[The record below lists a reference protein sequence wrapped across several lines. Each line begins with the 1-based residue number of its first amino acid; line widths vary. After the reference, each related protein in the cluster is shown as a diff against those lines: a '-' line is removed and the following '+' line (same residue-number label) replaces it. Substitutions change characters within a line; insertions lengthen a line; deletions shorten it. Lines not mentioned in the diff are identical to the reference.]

1 MSSGSNDERKPAGP
15 PSAAEPDKPASE
27 GRVIRDA
34 EGVIV
39 GARSAGPK
47 ILGMID
53 LKGRTGTPAR
63 RPGARDGSRDSSSRD
78 GGPRAGGSRDGG
90 SSRTGG
96 DKPSNKPSSSAT
108 PEIVLEPA
116 GDQPKGRAS
125 ARKAREERSSRR
137 VPERRAVRRGK
148 PSSAGT
154 AQMSEDK
161 KRVRI
166 DEVISVGELAKQMG
180 VKAPKVIRVIWG
192 MGIRNATINTTIDVE
207 TAELVAADFGY
218 RVEDVSFDE
227 SELIDDGDDEVEQ
240 GELRAPVIA
249 VMGHVDH
256 GKTTLL
262 DRLRGAAVAAGEAG
276 GITQHVGAYRVHTS
290 AGPMV
295 FVDTPGHSAF
305 SAMRERGAN
314 LTDIALLVVA
324 ANDGVMPTTIEALR
338 QVQAAEVPILVAV
351 NKCDLPDAD
360 VAKVERQL
368 MEHGVLS
375 ETYGGETPVVR
386 IAAKHGM
393 GLDDLIDQLAVLA
406 ELLELRATTDG
417 RATGIVVESR
427 VDRGRGVIA
436 TVLVQ
441 SGTLARG
448 DVIVA
453 GESTGRVSALTPM
466 GETDE
471 PDDAMFRPHPRPEPG
486 PSRGEAMPEQDDAK
500 KKPKQ
505 KRPKKGSKAKPAPA
519 TVQSSGP
526 STVVE
531 VSGLDEPPA
540 VGIPFNVV
548 EDDKSAKQLVA
559 HRREQRRRREGA
571 RSSPP
576 TVAERLAA
584 ERRAEL
590 PNIAL
595 IVRAD
600 VQGSLEA
607 VEQIIAECQSHK
619 IQTRIISAGVGEITE
634 GDIKLA
640 TTARQAGNNVVPA
653 ILGFGVKAGAKVN
666 SLAESEQIPVRCA
679 KIIYE
684 LADLLR
690 SLMLSLLE
698 PTYVEHPQGRAE
710 IRKLFPTSAGQ
721 VCGCRVVDGKIARSA
736 GIRVLRGGEVIT
748 TTKLASLRIVN
759 RDVKE
764 VGTDQE
770 CGILLAEQG
779 DVREGDVLLAF
790 ELEAIPATL

>member
-63 RPGARDGSRDSSSRD
+63 RPGARDGSRDAGS
-78 GGPRAGGSRDGG
+78 RAGGSRDSG

-154 AQMSEDK
+154 AEMGEDK

-180 VKAPKVIRVIWG
+180 VKAPKVIRVVWG
-192 MGIRNATINTTIDVE
+192 MGIRAATINTTIDVE

-227 SELIDDGDDEVEQ
+227 SELIDDGEAEIEQ
-240 GELRAPVIA
+240 GDLRAPVIA

-276 GITQHVGAYRVHTS
+276 GITQHVGAYRVHTT

-351 NKCDLPDAD
+351 NKCDLHDAD

-386 IAAKHGM
+386 ISAKIGT
-393 GLDDLIDQLAVLA
+393 GLDDLIEQLAVLA
-406 ELLELRATTDG
+406 ELLELRATADG

-448 DVIVA
+448 DVIIA

-471 PDDAMFRPHPRPEPG
+471 PEDAEPEP
-486 PSRGEAMPEQDDAK
+486 EDAK

-505 KRPKKGSKAKPAPA
+505 KRPKKGGKPKPVPA
-519 TVQSSGP
+519 TVQTSGP

-640 TTARQAGNNVVPA
+640 TTARQAGGNVVPA
-653 ILGFGVKAGAKVN
+653 ILGFGVKAGAKCN
-666 SLAESEQIPVRCA
+666 ALAESEQIPIRCA

-684 LADLLR
+684 LAEQLR
-690 SLMLSLLE
+690 SLMLGLLE

-721 VCGCRVVDGKIARSA
+721 VCGCRVIDGKIARSA
-736 GIRVLRGGEVIT
+736 RIRVLRGSEVIT

>member
-1 MSSGSNDERKPAGP
+1 
-15 PSAAEPDKPASE
+15 
-27 GRVIRDA
+27 
-34 EGVIV
+34 
-39 GARSAGPK
+39 
-47 ILGMID
+47 
-53 LKGRTGTPAR
+53 
-63 RPGARDGSRDSSSRD
+63 
-78 GGPRAGGSRDGG
+78 
-90 SSRTGG
+90 
-96 DKPSNKPSSSAT
+96 
-108 PEIVLEPA
+108 
-116 GDQPKGRAS
+116 
-125 ARKAREERSSRR
+125 
-137 VPERRAVRRGK
+137 
-148 PSSAGT
+148 
-154 AQMSEDK
+154 
-161 KRVRI
+161 
-166 DEVISVGELAKQMG
+166 
-180 VKAPKVIRVIWG
+180 
-192 MGIRNATINTTIDVE
+192 
-207 TAELVAADFGY
+207 
-218 RVEDVSFDE
+218 
-227 SELIDDGDDEVEQ
+227 
-240 GELRAPVIA
+240 
-249 VMGHVDH
+249 
-256 GKTTLL
+256 
-262 DRLRGAAVAAGEAG
+262 
-276 GITQHVGAYRVHTS
+276 
-290 AGPMV
+290 MV

-351 NKCDLPDAD
+351 NKCDLHDAD

-386 IAAKHGM
+386 ISAKLGT
-393 GLDDLIDQLAVLA
+393 GLDDLIEQLAVLA
-406 ELLELRATTDG
+406 ELLELRATFDG

-448 DVIVA
+448 DVIIA

-471 PDDAMFRPHPRPEPG
+471 PSSDAEPEPEDG
-486 PSRGEAMPEQDDAK
+486 K

-505 KRPKKGSKAKPAPA
+505 KQKPPKKGGKPKPVPA

-590 PNIAL
+590 PHVAL

-619 IQTRIISAGVGEITE
+619 LQTKVISAGVGEITE

-640 TTARQAGNNVVPA
+640 TTTRQSGGNVVPA

-666 SLAESEQIPVRCA
+666 AIAESEQIPIRCA

-684 LADLLR
+684 LAEQLR
-690 SLMLSLLE
+690 ALMLGLLE
-698 PTYVEHPQGRAE
+698 PIYVEHPQGRAE

-721 VCGCRVVDGKIARSA
+721 VCGCRVIDGKIARSA
-736 GIRVLRGGEVIT
+736 RIRVVRGSEVIT

-779 DVREGDVLLAF
+779 DVREGDVLMAF

>member
-1 MSSGSNDERKPAGP
+1 MSSGSNDERKPAGK

-27 GRVIRDA
+27 ERVIRDA
-34 EGVIV
+34 DGVIV

-53 LKGRTGTPAR
+53 LKGRSGTPVR
-63 RPGARDGSRDSSSRD
+63 RPGSRDSGSRDSGSRD
-78 GGPRAGGSRDGG
+78 GGSRDGGSRDGG
-90 SSRTGG
+90 SSRASG
-96 DKPSNKPSSSAT
+96 DKPGSSAK

-125 ARKAREERSSRR
+125 ARKAREVRSSRR
-137 VPERRAVRRGK
+137 VPERRATRRGK

-154 AQMSEDK
+154 AEMGEDK

-180 VKAPKVIRVIWG
+180 VKAPKVIRVVWG

-227 SELIDDGDDEVEQ
+227 SELIDDGEDEVEQ

-276 GITQHVGAYRVHTS
+276 GITQHVGAYRVHTA

-324 ANDGVMPTTIEALR
+324 ATDGVMPTTIEALR

-386 IAAKHGM
+386 ISAKLGT
-393 GLDDLIDQLAVLA
+393 GLEDLIEQLAVLA
-406 ELLELRATTDG
+406 ELLELRAIVDG

-448 DVIVA
+448 DVIIA

-471 PDDAMFRPHPRPEPG
+471 PDDAAELEP
-486 PSRGEAMPEQDDAK
+486 DDGK
-500 KKPKQ
+500 KKSKPKPQ
-505 KRPKKGSKAKPAPA
+505 RPKKGSKPKAVAA
-519 TVQSSGP
+519 TVQTSGP

-619 IQTRIISAGVGEITE
+619 IQTKIISAGVGEITE

-640 TTARQAGNNVVPA
+640 TIARQAGGNVVPA

-666 SLAESEQIPVRCA
+666 AIADSEQIPIRCA

-684 LADLLR
+684 LAEQLR
-690 SLMLSLLE
+690 ALMLSLLE
-698 PTYVEHPQGRAE
+698 PIYVEHQQGRAE

-736 GIRVLRGGEVIT
+736 RIRVMRGSEVIA
-748 TTKLASLRIVN
+748 TTKMASLRIVN

-770 CGILLAEQG
+770 CGILLAEQCE
-779 DVREGDVLLAF
+779 VREGDVLLAF

>member
-1 MSSGSNDERKPAGP
+1 MSSGSNDERKPAGT
-15 PSAAEPDKPASE
+15 PSAAEPAKPASE
-27 GRVIRDA
+27 ERVIRDA

-53 LKGRTGTPAR
+53 LKGRTGTPVR
-63 RPGARDGSRDSSSRD
+63 RPGQRDGGSRD
-78 GGPRAGGSRDGG
+78 GGSRDGG
-90 SSRTGG
+90 SSRRA
-96 DKPSNKPSSSAT
+96 DKPSSAAK
-108 PEIVLEPA
+108 PEIVLEPV
-116 GDQPKGRAS
+116 GEQPKGRAS

-154 AQMSEDK
+154 AEMGEDK

-180 VKAPKVIRVIWG
+180 VKAPKVIRVVWG

-227 SELIDDGDDEVEQ
+227 SELIDDGEDEVEQ

-262 DRLRGAAVAAGEAG
+262 DRLRGASVAAGEAG
-276 GITQHVGAYRVHTS
+276 GITQHVGAYRVHTA

-351 NKCDLPDAD
+351 NKCDLHDAD

-386 IAAKHGM
+386 ISAKLGT
-393 GLDDLIDQLAVLA
+393 GLDDLIEQLAVLA
-406 ELLELRATTDG
+406 ELLELRATFDG

-448 DVIVA
+448 DVIIA

-471 PDDAMFRPHPRPEPG
+471 PADAEPEPEDG
-486 PSRGEAMPEQDDAK
+486 K

-505 KRPKKGSKAKPAPA
+505 KQKPPKKGGKPKPVPA

-590 PNIAL
+590 PHVAL

-619 IQTRIISAGVGEITE
+619 LQTKVISAGVGEITE

-640 TTARQAGNNVVPA
+640 TTTRQSGGNVVPA

-666 SLAESEQIPVRCA
+666 AIAESEQIPIRCA

-684 LADLLR
+684 LAEQLR
-690 SLMLSLLE
+690 ALMLGLLE
-698 PTYVEHPQGRAE
+698 PIYVEHPQGRAE

-721 VCGCRVVDGKIARSA
+721 VCGCRVIDGKIARSA
-736 GIRVLRGGEVIT
+736 RIRVMRGSEVIT

-779 DVREGDVLLAF
+779 DVREGDVLMAF

>member
-1 MSSGSNDERKPAGP
+1 MAFSALREFGRSRIEGAPPMSSGSNDERKPSDTP
-15 PSAAEPDKPASE
+15 TAAEPAKPTSE
-27 GRVIRDA
+27 DRVIRDA
-34 EGVIV
+34 AGVIV

-47 ILGMID
+47 ILGILD
-53 LKGRTGTPAR
+53 LKARSGPPAS
-63 RPGARDGSRDSSSRD
+63 RPA
-78 GGPRAGGSRDGG
+78 AE
-90 SSRTGG
+90 
-96 DKPSNKPSSSAT
+96 KPASAPQP

-116 GDQPKGRAS
+116 EQPKGRAS
-125 ARKAREERSSRR
+125 ARKAREVRSSRR

-154 AQMSEDK
+154 AEMGADK

-180 VKAPKVIRVIWG
+180 VKAPKVIRVVWG

-227 SELIDDGDDEVEQ
+227 SELIADAEDEVEQ

-262 DRLRGAAVAAGEAG
+262 DRLRGASVAAGEAG
-276 GITQHVGAYRVHTS
+276 GITQHVGAYRVHTA

-295 FVDTPGHSAF
+295 FVDTPGHAAF

-324 ANDGVMPTTIEALR
+324 ATDGVMPTTIEALR
-338 QVQAAEVPILVAV
+338 QVQAAEVPILVVV

-386 IAAKHGM
+386 ISAKTGE
-393 GLDDLIDQLAVLA
+393 GLDDLIEQLAVLA
-406 ELLELRATTDG
+406 ELLELRAVIDG

-436 TVLVQ
+436 TVIVQ
-441 SGTLARG
+441 SGTLNRG

-466 GETDE
+466 GESDE
-471 PDDAMFRPHPRPEPG
+471 PEDEQAEPEDG
-486 PSRGEAMPEQDDAK
+486 K
-500 KKPKQ
+500 KKTKP
-505 KRPKKGSKAKPAPA
+505 KRPKKGNKPKPTPT

-548 EDDKSAKQLVA
+548 EDDKAAKQLVA

-595 IVRAD
+595 IIRAD

-619 IQTRIISAGVGEITE
+619 VQTKIISAGVGEVTE

-640 TTARQAGNNVVPA
+640 TTARQAGGSVVPA
-653 ILGFGVKAGAKVN
+653 ILGFGVKASAKVN
-666 SLAESEQIPVRCA
+666 SLAESEQIPIRCA

-684 LADLLR
+684 LAEALR
-690 SLMLSLLE
+690 TLMLGLLE
-698 PTYVEHPQGRAE
+698 PTYVEHPLGRAE
-710 IRKLFPTSAGQ
+710 VRKLFPTSAGQ
-721 VCGCRVVDGKIARSA
+721 VCGCRVIEGKIARSA

>member
-1 MSSGSNDERKPAGP
+1 MSSGSNDERKPGSK
-15 PSAAEPDKPASE
+15 PSAAEPTKPASE
-27 GRVIRDA
+27 ERVIRDA

-53 LKGRTGTPAR
+53 LKARSGPPGRQ
-63 RPGARDGSRDSSSRD
+63 RD
-78 GGPRAGGSRDGG
+78 GGSRDNSRGG
-90 SSRTGG
+90 PSRSTG
-96 DKPSNKPSSSAT
+96 DKPAGPQ
-108 PEIVLEPA
+108 PEIVLEPS

-125 ARKAREERSSRR
+125 ARKAREVRSARR
-137 VPERRAVRRGK
+137 VPERRGVRRGGK

-154 AQMSEDK
+154 AEMSAEK

-180 VKAPKVIRVIWG
+180 VKAPKVIRVVWG

-227 SELIDDGDDEVEQ
+227 SELIDDGEDEIEQ

-276 GITQHVGAYRVHTS
+276 GITQHVGAYRVQTAS
-290 AGPMV
+290 GPMV

-324 ANDGVMPTTIEALR
+324 ANDGVMPTTIEALH

-386 IAAKHGM
+386 IAAKFGT
-393 GLDDLIDQLAVLA
+393 GLDDLIEQLAVLA

-441 SGTLARG
+441 SGTLNKG
-448 DVIVA
+448 DVVVA
-453 GESTGRVSALTPM
+453 GEALGRVSAITPT
-466 GETDE
+466 GEPDE
-471 PDDAMFRPHPRPEPG
+471 PDEPETEKPKAK
-486 PSRGEAMPEQDDAK
+486 RAK
-500 KKPKQ
+500 KGNKPKLVL
-505 KRPKKGSKAKPAPA
+505 A
-519 TVQSSGP
+519 TVQSTGP

-531 VSGLDEPPA
+531 VAGLDEPPA

-548 EDDKSAKQLVA
+548 EDEKSAKQLVA

-576 TVAERLAA
+576 SVAERLAA

-607 VEQIIAECQSHK
+607 VEQILAECQSDK
-619 IQTRIISAGVGEITE
+619 IQTKIISAGVGEITE

-640 TTARQAGNNVVPA
+640 TTARQSGGSVVPA

-666 SLAESEQIPVRCA
+666 AIAESEQIPIRCA
-679 KIIYE
+679 KVIYE
-684 LADLLR
+684 LAEHLR
-690 SLMLSLLE
+690 ALMLSLLE

-710 IRKLFPTSAGQ
+710 VRKLFPTSAGQ
-721 VCGCRVVDGKIARSA
+721 VCGCRVIDGKIARNA
-736 GIRVLRGGEVIT
+736 KIRVLRGSEVIA
-748 TTKLASLRIVN
+748 TTKLASLRIIN

-770 CGILLAEQG
+770 CGILLVEQV
-779 DVREGDVLLAF
+779 DIREGDVLLSF
-790 ELEAIPATL
+790 ELEAIPPTL

>member
-1 MSSGSNDERKPAGP
+1 
-15 PSAAEPDKPASE
+15 
-27 GRVIRDA
+27 
-34 EGVIV
+34 
-39 GARSAGPK
+39 
-47 ILGMID
+47 
-53 LKGRTGTPAR
+53 
-63 RPGARDGSRDSSSRD
+63 
-78 GGPRAGGSRDGG
+78 
-90 SSRTGG
+90 
-96 DKPSNKPSSSAT
+96 
-108 PEIVLEPA
+108 
-116 GDQPKGRAS
+116 
-125 ARKAREERSSRR
+125 
-137 VPERRAVRRGK
+137 
-148 PSSAGT
+148 
-154 AQMSEDK
+154 
-161 KRVRI
+161 
-166 DEVISVGELAKQMG
+166 
-180 VKAPKVIRVIWG
+180 
-192 MGIRNATINTTIDVE
+192 
-207 TAELVAADFGY
+207 
-218 RVEDVSFDE
+218 
-227 SELIDDGDDEVEQ
+227 
-240 GELRAPVIA
+240 
-249 VMGHVDH
+249 
-256 GKTTLL
+256 
-262 DRLRGAAVAAGEAG
+262 
-276 GITQHVGAYRVHTS
+276 
-290 AGPMV
+290 
-295 FVDTPGHSAF
+295 
-305 SAMRERGAN
+305 
-314 LTDIALLVVA
+314 
-324 ANDGVMPTTIEALR
+324 
-338 QVQAAEVPILVAV
+338 
-351 NKCDLPDAD
+351 
-360 VAKVERQL
+360 
-368 MEHGVLS
+368 
-375 ETYGGETPVVR
+375 
-386 IAAKHGM
+386 
-393 GLDDLIDQLAVLA
+393 VLA
-406 ELLELRATTDG
+406 ELLELRATIDG

-448 DVIVA
+448 DVIIA

-471 PDDAMFRPHPRPEPG
+471 PDETEGEPEDG
-486 PSRGEAMPEQDDAK
+486 K

-505 KRPKKGSKAKPAPA
+505 KRPKKGGNKPKVVPA

-595 IVRAD
+595 IIRAD

-607 VEQIIAECQSHK
+607 VEQIIAECQSQK
-619 IQTRIISAGVGEITE
+619 IQTKIISAGVGEITE

-640 TTARQAGNNVVPA
+640 TTARQAGGNVVPA

-666 SLAESEQIPVRCA
+666 AIADSEQIPIRCA

-684 LADLLR
+684 LAEQLR

-736 GIRVLRGGEVIT
+736 GIRVMRGGEVIT